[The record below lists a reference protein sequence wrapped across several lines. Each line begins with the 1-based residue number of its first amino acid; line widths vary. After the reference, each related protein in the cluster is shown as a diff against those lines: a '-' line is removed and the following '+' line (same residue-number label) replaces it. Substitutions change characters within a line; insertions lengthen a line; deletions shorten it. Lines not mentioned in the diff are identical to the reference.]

1 MQGLVLIDN
10 KENNG
15 KGYVVRQG
23 MLAARGK
30 FRLFMDS
37 DHSVSIE
44 YVEKFL
50 PYFSQGYD
58 VVIASIE
65 LRGDHRRTRGVVS
78 AHTRALCKTPYSPAR
93 YLGDTRYPAGVQDLF
108 RSRRE

>member
-1 MQGLVLIDN
+1 MLVVSDGSSDRTGAMVRDRARTMQGLVLIDN

-65 LRGDHRRTRGVVS
+65 LPGR
-78 AHTRALCKTPYSPAR
+78 P
-93 YLGDTRYPAGVQDLF
+93 
-108 RSRRE
+108 